1 MGRAG
6 RRRKTREQAT
16 VFTVKRTPFFN
27 AEVLT
32 RSAIENKLHGA
43 AAAHRTGNDVLRY
56 QFVKTCENH
65 RNWNQ
70 ACTYPSRDD

>member
-6 RRRKTREQAT
+6 KRRKTWNRLP
-16 VFTVKRTPFFN
+16 VFTVKPTPIFN
-27 AEVLT
+27 AQVLT

-43 AAAHRTGNDVLRY
+43 AAAHRTENDVLRY
-56 QFVKTCENH
+56 QFAKTYENH